1 VDRIVVAPG
10 KVATRS
16 PLIVMQPFTTSR
28 ILQIDVKAGDHFRK
42 GQVLVAFDSAFAQ
55 ADVETLRH
63 KVETGTAETER
74 LEAELGGKR
83 FSAGPEDGAAR
94 ITQAQIFDQEMS
106 DYQAEIKQRDSRL
119 GQIDSQFKV
128 DQASLPGIRSQLE
141 MARRMVAS
149 AAGDLFGDTQLALRD
164 TALGLVADAY
174 AEHLEKKAATSDR
187 RSTVRTAT
195 DRPVSTVT
203 ATKPST
209 PTVDR

>member
-1 VDRIVVAPG
+1 MATHEELSPEQEQQAREL
-10 KVATRS
+10 ATR
-16 PLIVMQPFTTSR
+16 IHSR
-28 ILQIDVKAGDHFRK
+28 
-42 GQVLVAFDSAFAQ
+42 SAE
-55 ADVETLRH
+55 VC
-63 KVETGTAETER
+63 
-74 LEAELGGKR
+74 
-83 FSAGPEDGAAR
+83 
-94 ITQAQIFDQEMS
+94 
-106 DYQAEIKQRDSRL
+106 
-119 GQIDSQFKV
+119 
-128 DQASLPGIRSQLE
+128 LE

-164 TALGLVADAY
+164 TALGLVAEAY